1 MRKELDKWRFHTQM
15 EDSEHILCRFLIALD
30 ELRARL
36 APSKYPNI
44 EISDEGYLWFNIE
57 TPKGIVEIL
66 AFPFGFKE
74 FKEPSLAVSLP
85 RKAEDV
91 EPQLLNELR
100 LIAQNIS
107 GLKTFAAFCTAE
119 ETLKAYKQNG
129 HPPLTLLWSLNELP
143 EMKKKNVFLNYLG
156 VGFCVVEKS
165 VSEIENTIGKILW
178 KLEERIIST
187 RE

>member
-1 MRKELDKWRFHTQM
+1 M

-85 RKAEDV
+85 REAEDV
-91 EPQLLNELR
+91 EPQLLNKLR

-119 ETLKAYKQNG
+119 ETLKACKQNE

-156 VGFCVVEKS
+156 VGFCVIEKS

>member
-1 MRKELDKWRFHTQM
+1 MRKELDEWCFHTQT
-15 EDSEHILCRFLIALD
+15 EDSEHILCRLLIAVD

-44 EISDEGYLWFNIE
+44 EISDEGYLWFNVE
-57 TPKGIVEIL
+57 TPKGTVRIL

-85 RKAEDV
+85 RKAKDV
-91 EPQLLNELR
+91 DSNLLNKLR
-100 LIAQNIS
+100 LITQSIT

-119 ETLKAYKQNG
+119 GTLKAYKQNK
-129 HPPLTLLWSLNELP
+129 HPPLTFLWSLNELP
-143 EMKKKNVFLNYLG
+143 EMKKKRIFLNYLG
-156 VGFCVVEKS
+156 VGFPVAEKG
-165 VSEIENTIGKILW
+165 VSEIERTLRKVLW
-178 KLEERIIST
+178 KLEERITST